1 MKVVTVPTEQKF
13 LSDLL
18 MNVKEDGL
26 ILQTNSGQQFVLLSL
41 EEWQGFDV
49 GNSDDFAE
57 EVRTTAEN
65 KALMA
70 LLAQRKRNGE
80 RVPINKVKERLGL
93 H

>member
-1 MKVVTVPTEQKF
+1 MKVVTVPTEKKF

-18 MNVKEDGL
+18 MNVEEDGL

-49 GNSDDFAE
+49 GNSDDFEE

-80 RVPINKVKERLGL
+80 PVPINKVKELLGL